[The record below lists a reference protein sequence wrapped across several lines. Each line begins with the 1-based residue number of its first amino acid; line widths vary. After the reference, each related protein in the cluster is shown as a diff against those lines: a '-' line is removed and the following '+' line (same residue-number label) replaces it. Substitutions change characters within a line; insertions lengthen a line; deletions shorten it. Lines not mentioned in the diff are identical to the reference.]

1 MMKTK
6 LLLLIGVFVVALSH
20 AVADDKGCRSL
31 VIAIAPVIEVPPRDF
46 TAADLLPSGACASW
60 LQSAARIRLGE
71 APLEGIARVFDAGA
85 IRSILA
91 RALSG
96 QMENEKVT
104 VPERV
109 IVRRASTHLLDG
121 KDTNNGGSR
130 SRLRAGR
137 GRFKESFIP
146 PTVRPGQ
153 AATLVW
159 DGNGI
164 RVVVPVTCLDR
175 GVSGESV
182 RARIVP
188 SGEVVRAVVVEAGVL
203 HAMS

>member
-6 LLLLIGVFVVALSH
+6 LLLLISVLVAPLIR
-20 AVADDKGCRSL
+20 AVAEDKGCPSP
-31 VIAIAPVIEVPPRDF
+31 IMAIAPAIEVPPRDF
-46 TAADLLPSGACASW
+46 TAADLLPPSACAS
-60 LQSAARIRLGE
+60 LVQSAARIRLGE
-71 APLEGIARVFDAGA
+71 APLEGIARVFDAGE

-91 RALSG
+91 RVAG

-109 IVRRASTHLLDG
+109 VVRRAHTRLLDG
-121 KDTNNGGSR
+121 EDADNGGARSR
-130 SRLRAGR
+130 SHAGR
-137 GRFKESFIP
+137 GRFKEPSTP

-153 AATLVW
+153 AALLVW
-159 DGNGI
+159 EGNGI

-175 GVSGESV
+175 GASGESV

-188 SGEVVRAVVVEAGVL
+188 SGQVVRAVVVEAKL
-203 HAMS
+203 LRAAS